1 MEDQTERREEA
12 AFRTADQRGGDG
24 EVVKTA
30 TKAKQGVSSG
40 RIVTILAVGLVL
52 VIIGFAASYMTS
64 V

>member
-12 AFRTADQRGGDG
+12 AFRVADQRGAEG
-24 EVVKTA
+24 EVVKPA
-30 TKAKQGVSSG
+30 PKARQGLTSG

>member
-12 AFRTADQRGGDG
+12 AFRTADQRGVEG
-24 EVVKTA
+24 EVVKPA
-30 TKAKQGVSSG
+30 SKARQGVSSK